1 MRKIQLMLLLGII
14 FLSFILFSRLNHNDL
29 VVIKN
34 IKNNTVDTQISELKI
49 PVFKEKNITNYQ
61 HIIKSPIFHST
72 RKPGQTSNIAVTPVA
87 DFIVTGVVI
96 SPEQKFA
103 WIKNSK
109 GQQIKVSQG
118 EIINRWFLE
127 KIQKEGVFLRYGK
140 HTLFVKLT
148 Q

>member
-72 RKPGQTSNIAVTPVA
+72 RKPGQPSNIAVTPVA
-87 DFIVTGVVI
+87 DFIVTGVVV